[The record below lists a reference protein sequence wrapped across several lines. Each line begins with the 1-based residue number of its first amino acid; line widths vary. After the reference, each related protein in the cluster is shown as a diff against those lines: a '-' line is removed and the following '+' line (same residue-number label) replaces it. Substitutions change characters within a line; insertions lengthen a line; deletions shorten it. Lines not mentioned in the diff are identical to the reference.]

1 MRDEILVLLES
12 LNAEGLTLLVVTHD
26 SAVAKRAHRRL
37 RLEKGEVRDIT
48 R

>member
-1 MRDEILVLLES
+1 MRDEILVVLEE

-26 SAVAKRAHRRL
+26 SAVARRARRRL
-37 RLEKGEVRDIT
+37 RLDKGTIRDIT